1 MHEGNVFDQKLLEKA
16 YFIFKMTGPAM
27 VQPASSD
34 FWKAPLVFVLAR
46 YLSYRE
52 STKRSNE
59 MQGPTLGVR
68 FSEVSVEREVTVYRE
83 PRFTDTVTGSPWCL
97 CSVTGFHCTLFIQ
110 SDRH

>member
-1 MHEGNVFDQKLLEKA
+1 
-16 YFIFKMTGPAM
+16 
-27 VQPASSD
+27 
-34 FWKAPLVFVLAR
+34 
-46 YLSYRE
+46 
-52 STKRSNE
+52 

-83 PRFTDTVTGSPWCL
+83 PRFTDTVTGSLWCL

>member
-1 MHEGNVFDQKLLEKA
+1 
-16 YFIFKMTGPAM
+16 
-27 VQPASSD
+27 
-34 FWKAPLVFVLAR
+34 
-46 YLSYRE
+46 
-52 STKRSNE
+52 

-68 FSEVSVEREVTVYRE
+68 FSEASVEREVTVYRE